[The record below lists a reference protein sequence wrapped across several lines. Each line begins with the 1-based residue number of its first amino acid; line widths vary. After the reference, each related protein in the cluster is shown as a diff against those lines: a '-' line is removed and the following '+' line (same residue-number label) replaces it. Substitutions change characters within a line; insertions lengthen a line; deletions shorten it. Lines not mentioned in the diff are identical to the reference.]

1 MLTMPFLCFA
11 SLRHQIYFITILYSY
26 AAHLRSHSYH
36 SLPLSSSSPNPA
48 KQTSVDQY
56 ASTAP
61 YEPTHPPFQARLP
74 GLNDEAPTT
83 DTETVHHQHSQQGQG
98 SGRREVAG
106 AEEAEEFKW
115 DSDEE
120 EQRKPAAK

>member
-1 MLTMPFLCFA
+1 MQVRQLN
-11 SLRHQIYFITILYSY
+11 SDWSSSQIYFVTILYSY

-48 KQTSVDQY
+48 KQSSVDQY

-61 YEPTHPPFQARLP
+61 YEPTHPPYQATLP
-74 GLNDEAPTT
+74 GLNDEAPTR
-83 DTETVHHQHSQQGQG
+83 ESQEVQGG
-98 SGRREVAG
+98 E
-106 AEEAEEFKW
+106 EEFKW

-120 EQRKPAAK
+120 QHKDGR